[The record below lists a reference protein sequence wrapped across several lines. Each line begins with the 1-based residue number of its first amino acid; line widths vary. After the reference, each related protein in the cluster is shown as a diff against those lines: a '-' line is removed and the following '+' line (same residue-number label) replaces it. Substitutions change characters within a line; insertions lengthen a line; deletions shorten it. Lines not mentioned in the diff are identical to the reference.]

1 MGFRVYR
8 LYRVDMVRRVYWVG
22 FTVGV
27 RALGVLGPGVFSRQP
42 ETFNPKKP

>member
-8 LYRVDMVRRVYWVG
+8 LYRVDMVRRAYWVG

-27 RALGVLGPGVFSRQP
+27 RALGVLGVGGFAVWRVYSF
-42 ETFNPKKP
+42 